1 MEISE
6 IIAKGN
12 SYTKADVELLKVEV
26 ELFLNKTEASQ
37 SGIISQ
43 RSNLDFSP
51 ATPKKLFRN
60 KERNEKIGKILQYLL
75 TFLVK
80 IPGTSE
86 SNNKPIN
93 PIEQFREL
101 ISYEVDLLLEEDVKK
116 AVFNEINQMGS
127 LNGDNVWDYQGRII
141 EKNRELNELIAIGAS
156 DVSSIFFTLCLVL
169 EQLCLFWFD
178 IKKED
183 VSRIRRRDIY
193 IYKLAHILQ
202 GRYQQ
207 TEKS

>member
-6 IIAKGN
+6 IIVKGS
-12 SYTKADVELLKVEV
+12 SYTQAEVELLKVEV

-37 SGIISQ
+37 DEIIAQ
-43 RSNLDFSP
+43 RSNLGFSL
-51 ATPKKLFRN
+51 ATLNNFLRE
-60 KERNEKIGKILQYLL
+60 KERNENISNILQYLL
-75 TFLVK
+75 TFLFN
-80 IPGTSE
+80 IPATAE
-86 SNNKPIN
+86 IDDKPLN
-93 PIEQFREL
+93 PFEQFREL
-101 ISYEVDLLLEEDVKK
+101 TSYEVALLLQEDVKK
-116 AVFNEINQMGS
+116 AIFNEINQMGS

-141 EKNRELNELIAIGAS
+141 EKSRELNELIVTGAS

-178 IKKED
+178 VKQED
-183 VSRIRRRDIY
+183 IRRIRRSDIY
-193 IYKLAHILQ
+193 IYKLARILQ